1 MTDVT
6 RTFPALVRTD
16 AATLWKGYE
25 RERTREDADVRGV
38 LAAWMADQYLLDR
51 QDAGWATLQELNA
64 RGELD
69 GDTIWPIG
77 DAYLSKLRKFLL
89 GHGYGQG

>member
-1 MTDVT
+1 
-6 RTFPALVRTD
+6 
-16 AATLWKGYE
+16 
-25 RERTREDADVRGV
+25 
-38 LAAWMADQYLLDR
+38 MADQYLLDR